1 MHTRKDRMI
10 GFRITKQ
17 GFDEIRTA
25 ATVLS
30 SHMGE
35 PVSVSEMARLAMLLF
50 VEGVEQTARAKG
62 ADASGGVQ

>member
-1 MHTRKDRMI
+1 MQKDRMI

-17 GFDEIRTA
+17 GFDDIRA
-25 ATVLS
+25 AASQMSLY
-30 SHMGE
+30 MGE
-35 PVSVSEMARLAMLLF
+35 PVSVSEMARLALWMW

>member
-1 MHTRKDRMI
+1 MRTRKDRLI

-17 GFDEIRTA
+17 GFDDIRA
-25 ATVLS
+25 AAS
-30 SHMGE
+30 QMSMMGE
-35 PVSVSEMARLAMLLF
+35 PVTISEMARLALLVW

>member
-1 MHTRKDRMI
+1 MRTRKDRLI

-17 GFDEIRTA
+17 GFDDIRA
-25 ATVLS
+25 AAS
-30 SHMGE
+30 QMSIHMGE
-35 PVSVSEMARLAMLLF
+35 PVSVSEMARLALLMW